1 MLREGIRTPDKV
13 FWHVPQAATDS
24 WRGQLHGQQVTLQRS
39 AAAWEQTTDCLEFLK
54 TQLDKALNNKASSQ
68 LCCEQVVSWIRP
80 F

>member
-1 MLREGIRTPDKV
+1 M
-13 FWHVPQAATDS
+13 
-24 WRGQLHGQQVTLQRS
+24 TLQRS